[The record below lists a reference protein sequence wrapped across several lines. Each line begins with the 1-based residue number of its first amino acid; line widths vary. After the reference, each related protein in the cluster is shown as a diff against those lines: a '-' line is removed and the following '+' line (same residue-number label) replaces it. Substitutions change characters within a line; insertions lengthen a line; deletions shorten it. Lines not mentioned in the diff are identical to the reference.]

1 MDKIF
6 SARLDEMA
14 IDELNR
20 RTRRLGL
27 SKKQFLEEA
36 IRLRAAQE
44 GTAAG
49 DDVWTETAGAWK
61 RSESAAATFRKAR
74 KEFRGAFL
82 RHHRD
87 KHARVRR

>member
-44 GTAAG
+44 GTAVS
-49 DDVWTETAGAWK
+49 DDV
-61 RSESAAATFRKAR
+61 
-74 KEFRGAFL
+74 
-82 RHHRD
+82 
-87 KHARVRR
+87 